1 MSEVFLTAEAEE
13 TRETTN
19 FSLMALLGFATSLA
33 GLFSIQYM
41 QMIPASFAGAALG
54 AIALLTAKR
63 FKLGLV
69 SKALGFLALAI
80 GTTTPSYGL
89 LYRAI
94 ENNYDLVQVKKIA
107 ETYLDNLSKDNLDS
121 VFYLVGFPPELDEG
135 PAGGDS
141 ATKRAMNRL
150 KEDLAHIEIRG
161 RKTPPKWVFVSVV
174 TEYPNASGH
183 TYKIIYKDD
192 GQSVPPQY
200 YLFVRKNCPK
210 YDKSK
215 TTVSWFV
222 DRLDSA
228 KSQ

>member
-13 TRETTN
+13 SRETTN

-33 GLFSIQYM
+33 GLFSIQYV
-41 QMIPASFAGAALG
+41 QMVPVPFAGAALG
-54 AIALLTAKR
+54 ALALLTAKK
-63 FKLGLV
+63 FKIGWI
-69 SKALGFLALAI
+69 SKALAVLAVAV
-80 GTTTPSYGL
+80 GTTTASYGL
-89 LYRAI
+89 LYRTI
-94 ENNYDLVQVKKIA
+94 ENNYDLVEVKKIA
-107 ETYLDNLSKDNLDS
+107 EVYLDNLSKDKLDN

-135 PAGGDS
+135 PPGRES

-150 KEDLAHIEIRG
+150 KEDFAHVEIRG

-174 TEYPNASGH
+174 SEYPNASGH
-183 TYKIIYKDD
+183 TYKIIYKDE

-200 YLFVRKNCPK
+200 YLFVRKTSQK

-215 TTVSWFV
+215 STVNWFV
-222 DRLDSA
+222 DKLESA